1 MFSTRTMLTT
11 IRSSRC
17 VGPVLL
23 ACALAPAAALG
34 QSSTAS
40 TGASEASGAS
50 AAASGS
56 SGAASTASQ
65 NGTAAHPDDRAI
77 SLSPDNAFITDVA
90 DAFDSHTTWGPRFTL
105 SFVRTQ
111 RTATLVRER
120 APLSSGMMPGSPD
133 LSRSGT
139 TETDDVAR
147 FLQSVYTLNL
157 GAELPVWHNLS
168 LHFIA
173 PIVLSDQRSFEATGR
188 GVDALTDGFT
198 VDGVPGRLFNLPFR
212 SPDRSGIDQLKVGL
226 NFNILSQA
234 RDPHMPTWLLRFEWR
249 VPVGPVMSACEAAS
263 GGTNRCPR
271 LDAPRPTDPPDST
284 SLMSTMDA
292 PAERATDP
300 ARTPGIS
307 RGVHGLFLQTVVSR
321 RIGFF
326 EPFLGLEAL
335 AEIPG
340 AQLPQFLYGGDKPFG
355 QLSTLPPIKGALT
368 VGAEIIP
375 WENRE
380 SWQRFAID
388 VRLRGEYHSQ
398 GREYTPLFD
407 ALGSSNS
414 VPLTSPTWAIR
425 NQMARDPMNALWFT
439 GTTSVQSHAK
449 LGAYVGLNF
458 QASRH
463 FRFVLSGSLLYTSSH
478 AMTATDACNP
488 NESSSNPADRGG
500 CQGTSVPDPQHRVV
514 IDSAGSR
521 FRMTNDF
528 TWDIFAQRTVTPRV
542 PW

>member
-1 MFSTRTMLTT
+1 MFSTPTT
-11 IRSSRC
+11 LSMIRSSRC
-17 VGPVLL
+17 VGSVLL
-23 ACALAPAAALG
+23 ACALAPAAAFG
-34 QSSTAS
+34 QSADN
-40 TGASEASGAS
+40 
-50 AAASGS
+50 AASPAPTTAASS
-56 SGAASTASQ
+56 SGSNSTSVAP
-65 NGTAAHPDDRAI
+65 HPDDRSI
-77 SLSPDNAFITDVA
+77 HLSPDNAFITDVA
-90 DAFDSHTTWGPRFTL
+90 DAFEEHTTWGPRFTL

-111 RTATLVRER
+111 RNGTLVRER
-120 APLSSGMMPGSPD
+120 SPLSSGMMPGNPD

-147 FLQSVYTLNL
+147 YLQSVYTLNL
-157 GAELPVWHNLS
+157 GAELPIWHNLS
-168 LHFIA
+168 ISFLA
-173 PIVLSDQRSFEATGR
+173 PIILADQRSFEATGR
-188 GVDALTDGFT
+188 GVDALADGFT
-198 VDGVPGRLFNLPFR
+198 VDGTPGRLFNLPFR
-212 SPDRSGIDQLKVGL
+212 SPDRSGIDQLRLGL
-226 NFNILSQA
+226 NFNILNQG
-234 RDPHMPTWLLRFEWR
+234 RDAHLPTWLLRFEWR
-249 VPVGPVMSACEAAS
+249 IPVGPVMSACEAAT

-284 SLMSTMDA
+284 SVMSTPDA
-292 PAERATDP
+292 PAERANDP
-300 ARTPGIS
+300 TRSPGIS
-307 RGVHGLFLQTVVSR
+307 RGVHGLFVQTVISR
-321 RIGFF
+321 RTGFF

-355 QLSTLPPIKGALT
+355 QLSTVPPIKGALT
-368 VGAEIIP
+368 VGTEIIP

-380 SWQRFAID
+380 TWQRFAID

-407 ALGSSNS
+407 ALGASNS
-414 VPLTSPTWAIR
+414 VPLTAPTWSIR

-449 LGAYVGLNF
+449 LGAYLGLNF

-463 FRFVLSGSLLYTSSH
+463 FRFVLSGSLLYTTSH

-488 NESSSNPADRGG
+488 NESSNNPADRGG
-500 CQGTSVPDPQHRVV
+500 CQGTSVPDPQHRIV

-528 TWDIFAQRTVTPRV
+528 TWDIHAQLTFTPRI